1 MCVSG
6 SCSFPLSSLPS
17 CLVLRLVEQ
26 RVKEEEGEGQRESAG
41 KAFGFKP
48 QAWRKKNLRNTTRT
62 MNGYGWRSFC
72 RRQGPA
78 CHAPRL
84 RQQFLALEKQN
95 QPLEVQPTL
104 QLAHPLELA
113 PPLDLS
119 PRLVQGA
126 PAADRPRM
134 VGPATL
140 ALAAAESARDIV
152 FSLGTPI
159 AHAWRITSGTRHGP
173 IFIISQQR
181 QCCCCLHLHPYLP
194 SGRNGCNKKKLSINR
209 KNSGKGTSGI
219 GK

>member
-1 MCVSG
+1 MGKFS
-6 SCSFPLSSLPS
+6 SSSLRHGGRRT
-17 CLVLRLVEQ
+17 C
-26 RVKEEEGEGQRESAG
+26 
-41 KAFGFKP
+41 
-48 QAWRKKNLRNTTRT
+48 TTRT

-104 QLAHPLELA
+104 QLAPPLELA

-140 ALAAAESARDIV
+140 ALAAAESA
-152 FSLGTPI
+152 TPI
-159 AHAWRITSGTRHGP
+159 AHAWRSTSGTRRAPHGRLAAGGSSAP
-173 IFIISQQR
+173 CAKVASVISPGITRKPPLAVQDVVER
-181 QCCCCLHLHPYLP
+181 LRLHPYSP
-194 SGRNGCNKKKLSINR
+194 SGRNGCNRRKRSINR

>member
-1 MCVSG
+1 M
-6 SCSFPLSSLPS
+6 
-17 CLVLRLVEQ
+17 
-26 RVKEEEGEGQRESAG
+26 
-41 KAFGFKP
+41 
-48 QAWRKKNLRNTTRT
+48 NLRNTIRT

-119 PRLVQGA
+119 PRLDGE
-126 PAADRPRM
+126 RLR
-134 VGPATL
+134 
-140 ALAAAESARDIV
+140 
-152 FSLGTPI
+152 
-159 AHAWRITSGTRHGP
+159 
-173 IFIISQQR
+173 
-181 QCCCCLHLHPYLP
+181 LHPYSP
-194 SGRNGCNKKKLSINR
+194 SGRNGYKKRKGSINR
-209 KNSGKGTSGI
+209 TNSGKGTSGI

>member
-1 MCVSG
+1 MIIIIL
-6 SCSFPLSSLPS
+6 LSRASAI
-17 CLVLRLVEQ
+17 VLLSRLSTFSSHGNIQE
-26 RVKEEEGEGQRESAG
+26 ESAG

-119 PRLVQGA
+119 PRLDGE
-126 PAADRPRM
+126 RLR
-134 VGPATL
+134 
-140 ALAAAESARDIV
+140 
-152 FSLGTPI
+152 
-159 AHAWRITSGTRHGP
+159 
-173 IFIISQQR
+173 
-181 QCCCCLHLHPYLP
+181 LHPYSP
-194 SGRNGCNKKKLSINR
+194 SGRNGYKKRKGSINR
-209 KNSGKGTSGI
+209 TKSGKGTSGI